1 MARREEIA
9 QSRLDIRLLEEVMP
23 VDGSAAVRLLMSMN
37 AELHDV
43 HIQLARVNMKP
54 AGILNLCEERL
65 FLL

>member
-37 AELHDV
+37 AKLHDV

-65 FLL
+65 LLL

>member
-9 QSRLDIRLLEEVMP
+9 QSRLDIRLLEEVIP

-65 FLL
+65 LLL